1 MKKLLGFSL
10 ILMISASLFAQK
22 GTNHDSFFKDYVSRT
37 WNAEDGIQGNSITDI
52 LQDKDGYI
60 LFGTY
65 GGLTRFD
72 GVKFEVLN
80 KLYDEKYNFFSAR
93 AIMEDSKGNI
103 WVGSNDE
110 GAHCIKTDGT
120 VTSFTVSSG
129 LPNNSVRTFCEDKMG
144 NVWIGTASGI
154 ACVSPEFEIIK
165 LQGFNSIPQDNRFI
179 VTQIYCDTAGRI
191 WLVTRSEKGLFK
203 YEDGRF
209 SVYEGITSVKNP
221 VVTYMTQDSNDAYW
235 FGVAPYHAVKISAN
249 NESLYNIA
257 SNEQRGT
264 VVNCIY
270 QDSEKN
276 IWFAM
281 DNGLTIYHDGEYY
294 YYSKKEG
301 LADDGVV
308 KIIEDKEKNIWIA
321 TDRGGIQKFSTSKFQ
336 TTSMNTTV
344 NAIAQDNFRQVTW
357 LGCDDGLYCWKGGS
371 FIQNE
376 ITEYCKNIRIR
387 HVAVTKNGDLLVS
400 CYEKYGQLRF
410 NLEGSIQSWTKA
422 NGLAGDKI
430 RVAEEMENGDLYIGT
445 TTGLSI
451 VDGKT
456 GQVTNITKNEQIT
469 NDYIMCL
476 YEAPD
481 GKIWAGTDGGG
492 IFILDNK
499 KICQTITKANN
510 LAGNVVFKI
519 AGLRDDEIWVSTGTG
534 VSRIK
539 NGEIFTFNA
548 TNGFGSDGIFQVL
561 TDFSGRLWGT
571 SNRGIFYV
579 KLQEIENVI
588 NGKQAAVN
596 PKYFNRLD
604 GITSSG
610 VTATSLSMK
619 DNLGRIWFTL
629 IDGFT
634 IFDPVRNSA
643 KDYAPQIKIEDV
655 YIDTE
660 KVDIS
665 AGKIIIPPSAKRV
678 KINYTGIS
686 FISSE
691 QLLFQTKLE
700 GFEKEYTEW
709 SNTRMCTY
717 TNLKPGSYKL
727 YVQCQSGDEVLSKEA
742 AVLEFVKKPYLWQR
756 PWFIIL
762 IVVLVV
768 GLTTAQII
776 AKMNRLK
783 REKEKIEK
791 LSIEV
796 IQALV
801 GTIDAKDKYTNGHS
815 KRVAH
820 YTVMLAKALGLSDDE
835 RREIYF
841 SAILHDIG
849 KIAIPDAIINKT
861 GKLTNEEYDVVKK
874 HPEVGHK
881 ILSSISIMPAI
892 SVGALSHHEHF
903 DGSGYPN
910 QTKGTEIPYWAR
922 IIGVADAYDAMTSN
936 RSYRGIMEQAA
947 VREEFVKNRGTQF
960 DPEIADKMIEIIDN
974 DTEYEL
980 HEQKSDKNE

>member
-1 MKKLLGFSL
+1 MKKLSL
-10 ILMISASLFAQK
+10 VSLLFFAAVSVFAQTSK
-22 GTNHDSFFKDYVSRT
+22 GTNINDTFFKDYVSRT
-37 WNAEDGIQGNSITDI
+37 WNSEDGIQGNTITDI

-72 GVKFEVLN
+72 GVKFEILN
-80 KLYDEKYNFFSAR
+80 KLYNEKYNFFSAR
-93 AIMEDSKGNI
+93 SIMQDSTGNI

-110 GAHCIKTDGT
+110 GAHCINTDGT
-120 VTSFTVSSG
+120 VTSYTVENG
-129 LPNNSVRTFCEDKMG
+129 LPNNSVRTFCEDKEG

-154 ACVSPEFEIIK
+154 ACVSPEQKII
-165 LQGFNSIPQDNRFI
+165 QPMGFKTIPQDNRFI

-191 WLVTRSEKGLFK
+191 WIITRGEKGLLK

-235 FGVAPYHAVKISAN
+235 FGVAPYYAVRISAN
-249 NESLYNIA
+249 NETLHDISSPALK
-257 SNEQRGT
+257 RGT

-270 QDSEKN
+270 QDSNKN
-276 IWFAM
+276 IWFGT
-281 DNGLTIYHDGEYY
+281 DDGLTIYHDGVYSYY
-294 YYSKKEG
+294 DEKLG
-301 LADDGVV
+301 LSDESIV
-308 KIIEDKEKNIWIA
+308 KIIEDKEKNIWLA

-336 TTSMNTTV
+336 TTSMPTAV
-344 NAIAQDNFRQVTW
+344 NAIAQDTFRQVTW
-357 LGCDDGLYCWKGGS
+357 LAGDDGLYCFKGNA
-371 FIQNE
+371 FVENQ
-376 ITEYCKNIRIR
+376 ITKYCKNVRIR
-387 HVAVTKNGDLLVS
+387 HVSLTKDGSLLVS
-400 CYEKYGQLRF
+400 CYGKYGQLKID
-410 NLEGSIQSWTKA
+410 LDGKITSWTKEQ
-422 NGLAGDKI
+422 GLSGDRI
-430 RVAEEMENGDLYIGT
+430 RVCEEMANGDLYIGT
-445 TTGLSI
+445 TTGLS
-451 VDGKT
+451 VVNGTT
-456 GQVTNITKNEQIT
+456 GEITNIVKCDKIT

-476 YEAPD
+476 YQAPD
-481 GKIWAGTDGGG
+481 GKVWVGTDGGG
-492 IFILDNK
+492 IFILDENLEV
-499 KICQTITKANN
+499 CQTITKENN
-510 LAGNVVFKI
+510 LSGNVVFKI
-519 AGLRDDEIWVSTGTG
+519 AGLREDEIWVSTGTG

-539 NGEIFTFNA
+539 DGEIFTFNA
-548 TNGFGSDGIFQVL
+548 TNGFGSDGIFQL
-561 TDFSGRLWGT
+561 ITDFSGRLWGT

-579 KLQEIENVI
+579 KNQEIENVI
-588 NGKQAAVN
+588 SGKQAAVN

-643 KDYAPQIKIEDV
+643 KDFAPQVKIEKV

-660 KVDIS
+660 QADIS
-665 AGKIIIPPSAKRV
+665 SGKIVIPPSAKRV
-678 KINYTGIS
+678 KIEYTGIS

-691 QLLFQTKLE
+691 QLLFQTKLS
-700 GFEKEYTEW
+700 GFDKDYTEW

-717 TNLKPGSYKL
+717 TNLKPGSYEL
-727 YVQCQSGDEVLSKEA
+727 SVMCQSGDEVLSKEA
-742 AVLEFVKKPYLWQR
+742 ASIQIVKIPYLWQR

-762 IVVLVV
+762 MIVLSL
-768 GLTTAQII
+768 GLTALII
-776 AKMNRLK
+776 ALKIIRLN
-783 REKEKIEK
+783 REKEHIEK

-815 KRVAH
+815 KRVAQ
-820 YTVMLAKALGLSDDE
+820 YTLMLAKALGMTEDE

-861 GKLTNEEYDVVKK
+861 GKLTKEEYDIVKT
-874 HPEVGHK
+874 HPEVGRK
-881 ILSSISIMPAI
+881 ILSSISMMPSI
-892 SVGALSHHEHF
+892 SVGAHGHHEHF

-910 QTKGTEIPYWAR
+910 GCKGTEIPRWAR

-936 RSYRGIMEQAA
+936 RSYRGIMEQEE
-947 VREEFVKNRGTQF
+947 VRKEFVKNRGTQF

-980 HEQKSDKNE
+980 HE